1 VRIVSIELWS
11 RKPPP
16 NSVGVNELQD
26 GAVTTPKIADGA
38 VTPSKVSGALR
49 SVFVLGDDTEVY
61 ETSTTYVEKKRFNF
75 YKDTSIDTLNWQEI
89 EFIAELKTNT
99 VGTQAYVALF
109 VDNEN
114 TPRIEL
120 YTSSTT
126 YVVLRGTASITD
138 LSTGLH
144 VFSIRVKMVGS
155 GTAYQRHIEIQ
166 VKR

>member
-38 VTPSKVSGALR
+38 VTPAKVSGALR

-99 VGTQAYVALF
+99 AGTQAYVALF
-109 VDNEN
+109 VDSES

-120 YTSSTT
+120 YTGATT
-126 YVVLRGTASITD
+126 YTVLRGTASIAD

-144 VFSIRVKMVGS
+144 VFSIRVKMTGS
-155 GTAYQRHIEIQ
+155 GTAYQRHVEIQ